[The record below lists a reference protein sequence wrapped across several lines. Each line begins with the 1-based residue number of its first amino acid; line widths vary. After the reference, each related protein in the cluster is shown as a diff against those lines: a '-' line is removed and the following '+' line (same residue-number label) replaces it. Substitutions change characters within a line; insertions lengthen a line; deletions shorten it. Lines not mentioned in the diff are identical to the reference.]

1 MPMGFVYVLFNP
13 TITGMVKI
21 GLSTDSSEARA
32 RDLYTTATGVADR
45 FHVVYDELVSDCELV
60 EYKMHTR
67 FAELRHNSRREFFVM
82 PIKTAVRA
90 LREEAAPYLVPD
102 SALKNRCEILA
113 MLNKKFPKYLA
124 RDLSSVA
131 VIQLAD

>member
-32 RDLYTTATGVADR
+32 RALHTTGVADR

-82 PIKTAVRA
+82 PNQHHRQSRWYEEGPLKAVSSGCWRF
-90 LREEAAPYLVPD
+90 
-102 SALKNRCEILA
+102 SAETK
-113 MLNKKFPKYLA
+113 
-124 RDLSSVA
+124 SVS
-131 VIQLAD
+131 